1 MLSAEASGQCG
12 LVRYIDECLS
22 TTTLLFLPVPP
33 SIKMTIS
40 VFSEQSAVL
49 RSAVD
54 GISRQLLVMAM
65 ACVGVCK
72 SMTSMASGVGGSSGQ
87 WASTSSNISGLLA
100 SVLMVAFS
108 LSRKSR
114 QKCSKSAVS
123 VRISEVE
130 REVLFKSSKGD

>member
-72 SMTSMASGVGGSSGQ
+72 SMTSMASGVGGSGQ